1 MGRHRGDDPQPSRWP
16 AVLVLLPRNPGGE
29 LRRALVRAPGVSGG
43 RNHVRQPRGVAQPGY
58 GAAAGS
64 VVRPGPDAHAAAAAA
79 AARQPGARGSGGPGR
94 PGLSRRSIVQFHSY
108 LTASFVGKNRG
119 PMQRAPFSCLLFVG
133 MLVTSA
139 HAQRDTTARLAGTV
153 RSSINGLPI
162 SGVMV
167 AVKGSRVFGV
177 SDSTGSFALGGLPEG
192 RQVVRIL
199 YGDSLSYEH
208 EMDLK
213 SGKTLKLAV
222 LLDVVAA
229 ELAPIVV
236 EAQTIRA
243 ERSLVG
249 FYDRSKWTVGRFYTR
264 AGPDQRA
271 APPPGGGVGEGG
283 GPKVGRVGGWPP
295 RRKEGGG
302 PGGRLPVLGGGGA
315 AGARPHHIPGG
326 QLSGG

>member
-1 MGRHRGDDPQPSRWP
+1 
-16 AVLVLLPRNPGGE
+16 
-29 LRRALVRAPGVSGG
+29 
-43 RNHVRQPRGVAQPGY
+43 
-58 GAAAGS
+58 
-64 VVRPGPDAHAAAAAA
+64 
-79 AARQPGARGSGGPGR
+79 
-94 PGLSRRSIVQFHSY
+94 
-108 LTASFVGKNRG
+108 
-119 PMQRAPFSCLLFVG
+119 MQRAPFSCLLFVG

-249 FYDRSKWTVGRFYTR
+249 FYDRRKWTVGRFYTR
-264 AGPDQRA
+264 ADLDQRA
-271 APPPGGGVGEGG
+271 AHSLDGMLGESGVQ
-283 GPKVGRVGGWPP
+283 VVCRVGSCLPIGSDGA
-295 RRKEGGG
+295 RQCVMSLYLDGL
-302 PGGRLPVLGGGGA
+302 RLPSASLNQIRLDDLAGVEVYKQGLDVPTEFRSSFRNTCGA
-315 AGARPHHIPGG
+315 VVAWSRR
-326 QLSGG
+326 